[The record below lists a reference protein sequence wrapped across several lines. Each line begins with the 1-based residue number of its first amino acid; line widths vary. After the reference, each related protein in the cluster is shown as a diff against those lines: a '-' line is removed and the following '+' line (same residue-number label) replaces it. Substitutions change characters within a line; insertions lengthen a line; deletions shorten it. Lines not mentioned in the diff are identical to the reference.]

1 MSLSVN
7 GPSRLEVQA
16 QQDVP
21 VFRPLELA
29 CPPDTQAFHW
39 RPRTAAGHRGHLS
52 SNTISPFVRHWTNG
66 RR

>member
-1 MSLSVN
+1 MVQVVSK
-7 GPSRLEVQA
+7 SRRSRTFPCFA
-16 QQDVP
+16 
-21 VFRPLELA
+21 RPLELA